1 MKMIYLSK
9 YFTKGTLYINTS
21 EHAKLGVN
29 SFPNL
34 GLIKEEVDKKGD
46 ELFKQ
51 MKDDEDKDLKSAKD
65 DTDSDNNLVQWIKML
80 NKDIGKKEIVDKIVK
95 KLTDL
100 AWFNFSDKNLLN
112 EYRFNIFKW
121 RSRWSKRF
129 NEFSFIK

>member
-1 MKMIYLSK
+1 MMSIMTKKIKNHKKKMKMIYLSK

-65 DTDSDNNLVQWIKML
+65 DTDSDNNLVQ
-80 NKDIGKKEIVDKIVK
+80 
-95 KLTDL
+95 
-100 AWFNFSDKNLLN
+100 
-112 EYRFNIFKW
+112 
-121 RSRWSKRF
+121 
-129 NEFSFIK
+129 